1 MAATYV
7 EDAVRRRGIELEE
20 SPEALEAWRTYN
32 APVMLFLHQIALI
45 ARVYKYRRLFLT
57 ITMSRGFWK

>member
-45 ARVYKYRRLFLT
+45 ARVLKF
-57 ITMSRGFWK
+57 F

>member
-45 ARVYKYRRLFLT
+45 DTVLINLQKILGFST
-57 ITMSRGFWK
+57 IN

>member
-45 ARVYKYRRLFLT
+45 ARVLIFFNYEIQNLVVTYYF
-57 ITMSRGFWK
+57 

>member
-45 ARVYKYRRLFLT
+45 DTVL
-57 ITMSRGFWK
+57 I